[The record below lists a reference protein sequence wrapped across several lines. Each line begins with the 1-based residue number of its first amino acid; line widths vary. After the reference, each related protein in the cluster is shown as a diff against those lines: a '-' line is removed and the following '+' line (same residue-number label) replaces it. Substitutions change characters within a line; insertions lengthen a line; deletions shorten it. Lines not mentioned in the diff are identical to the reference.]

1 MNFFIITIIKNI
13 LGFPT
18 LCSLLYLNIY
28 TQNISNKEMFLVN
41 PYIIK
46 TALIPLNLLYSYYIY
61 NNRFYYLN
69 LTLDYILN
77 FKLYTQKIFKNNN
90 YNKFSIG
97 GIHLYTDLENNIE
110 VTQYFD
116 KNNIKYIDKNLIKK
130 LYSEYMINMDD
141 NIHIRLKIFYR
152 FGINNYIMYF
162 PYSNSDYIPYPPYSI
177 EIMEEFR
184 NDLIIP
190 THIHVIKKK
199 YIYPVFS
206 TECKDIHHV
215 KLNDIEEESLLNYF
229 NKIKGPFNDFGI
241 LYNTP
246 VLLSWV
252 LTENKYDIEQFETLY
267 IKFLSVYFD
276 ETDFELKEHYIE
288 MNKKMLNNIIIS
300 KRINNILME
309 KENDFNKL
317 FQ

>member
-1 MNFFIITIIKNI
+1 MNFFNCALIKKI

-28 TQNISNKEMFLVN
+28 IDKELFLEN
-41 PYIIK
+41 PFTIK
-46 TALIPLNLLYSYYIY
+46 NAIIPLNLLYSYYIY

-77 FKLYTQKIFKNNN
+77 FKLYIQKIFKNDNN
-90 YNKFSIG
+90 DKFSIG
-97 GIHLYTDLENNIE
+97 TVLLYTDLENNIE
-110 VTQYFD
+110 ITEYFK
-116 KNNIKYIDKNLIKK
+116 KNNIKYIDKNLIKN

-152 FGINNYIMYF
+152 FNDNNYIMYF
-162 PYSNSDYIPYPPYSI
+162 PYTNSDYIPYPPYSN
-177 EIMEEFR
+177 EIMESFR

-190 THIHVIKKK
+190 TYTYVNKKK

-215 KLNDIEEESLLNYF
+215 KLNDNEEESLLNYF

-246 VLLSWV
+246 VLLRWILS
-252 LTENKYDIEQFETLY
+252 ENKYNIEQFQSLY

-288 MNKKMLNNIIIS
+288 MNKEMLDNILIS
-300 KRINNILME
+300 KRIDNILLE
-309 KENDFNKL
+309 K
-317 FQ
+317 